1 MTPPASTTI
10 RKPRKPEAEDMMRLV
25 QALRSI
31 QVCTGSYPW
40 PLLDMTMGQLKAVML
55 LVPTGRVR
63 SRELAD
69 TLGIAP
75 SAATLLVD
83 RLVKQKLARR
93 VDDPTDRRI
102 VWIHPT
108 PLAAEVYED
117 LLAAKEEVL
126 ADVFKELPAA
136 ERATVKHSVKLL
148 AEAADRVLTKHKT
161 KA

>member
-1 MTPPASTTI
+1 MVKI
-10 RKPRKPEAEDMMRLV
+10 RKPARHSESADMMRLV
-25 QALRSI
+25 QALRAI

-69 TLGIAP
+69 ALGIAP
-75 SAATLLVD
+75 SAATPLVD

-93 VDDPTDRRI
+93 VDDETDRRI

-108 PLAAEVYED
+108 VLAGEVYED
-117 LLAAKEEVL
+117 LLAAKEDVM

-136 ERATVKHSVKLL
+136 DRAIVKQSVRLL
-148 AEAADRVLTKHKT
+148 AEAADRVLTKYKT
-161 KA
+161 KT